1 MKKTTK
7 PFKRLKRH
15 LTSENLWLPI
25 MSILRKDGEA
35 YAYTLPDEMERRFG
49 FRCSRVMVYVVLH
62 MLEFEKLIISKEK
75 GRRKYYS
82 LTEKGGETLDDAKE
96 YLKML
101 ASSL

>member
-25 MSILRKDGEA
+25 MSIIRKDKEA

-49 FRCSRVMVYVVLH
+49 FKCSRVMVYIVLH
-62 MLEFEKLIISKEK
+62 MLEGQNLIISKEK
-75 GRRKYYS
+75 GRRKYYQ
-82 LTEKGGETLDDAKE
+82 LTPIGEDTLDDAKN

-101 ASSL
+101 SSSL

>member
-1 MKKTTK
+1 MSKTTK

-49 FRCSRVMVYVVLH
+49 FKCSRVMVYIVLH
-62 MLEFEKLIISKEK
+62 MLEFEKLIVSEEK
-75 GRRKYYS
+75 GRRKYYK
-82 LTEKGGETLDDAKE
+82 LTKQGEETLDAAKE

>member
-25 MSILRKDGEA
+25 MSIIRKDGEA
-35 YAYTLPDEMERRFG
+35 YAYTLPEEMERRFG
-49 FRCSRVMVYVVLH
+49 FKCSRVMVYIVLH
-62 MLEFEKLIISKEK
+62 MLEGQKLITSSEK
-75 GRRKYYS
+75 GRRKYYK
-82 LTEKGGETLDDAKE
+82 LTQTGEETLDNAKK

-101 ASSL
+101 SSSL

>member
-25 MSILRKDGEA
+25 MSIIRKDGEA
-35 YAYTLPDEMERRFG
+35 YAYALPDEMERRFG
-49 FRCSRVMVYVVLH
+49 FKCSRVMVYIVLH
-62 MLEFEKLIISKEK
+62 MLEGQSLIKSHEK
-75 GRRKYYS
+75 GRRKYYK
-82 LTEKGGETLDDAKE
+82 LTKDGSDTLDDAKK

-101 ASSL
+101 SSSL

>member
-1 MKKTTK
+1 MEKTTK

-49 FRCSRVMVYVVLH
+49 FRCSRVMVYIVLH
-62 MLEFEKLIISKEK
+62 MLEFEKLIVAEEK
-75 GRRKYYS
+75 GRRKYYK
-82 LTEKGGETLDDAKE
+82 LTKGGEETLDAAKE

-101 ASSL
+101 SSSL